1 MRHGMETLKKLRI
14 ISTNVRGLRQLKKRS
29 DFWLKYKELKADI
42 ICLQE
47 TNLVEAAI
55 HDLKLEWNIEYLLG
69 GNSTNSRGVAILI
82 NNTFEYDIL
91 DTIID
96 DEGRF
101 IVTKLNLIGL
111 CTVTIANTYAPNL
124 DDPDWFDTL
133 FKKIEEV
140 DMEKVIVVGDWNVAL
155 QTKDLYNYQNQ
166 LVKKSATFIN
176 KYIDQN
182 NWVDIWRMQH
192 PNDKRFTWGTK
203 KTFKRSRL
211 DYFVVSDDLLAL
223 NPKSDI
229 LSAYKSDH
237 NNIELTINISNHPR
251 GKSSWK
257 LNNELLKDIELTN
270 LIREEILLAKKT
282 YALPIYSEDYIKNE
296 DEHLDLMINN
306 NLFLDT
312 LLCQIRGIII
322 THSKRR
328 ANNFRKEE
336 KDLEKKILDTEIKLD
351 NGENIILNKDK
362 LDELNNLL
370 IDHRENKLKG
380 HQIRSRSNLIKDWE
394 KPSKYF
400 LNLEKKNI

>member
-1 MRHGMETLKKLRI
+1 METLKKLRI
-14 ISTNVRGLRQLKKRS
+14 ISTNVRGLRQVKKRG

-47 TNLVEAAI
+47 THLVEADT

-69 GNSTNSRGVAILI
+69 GNSTNSRGVAVLI

-91 DTIID
+91 ETIFD
-96 DEGRF
+96 VDGRF
-101 IVTKLNLIGL
+101 IVIKLNLIGL
-111 CTVTIANTYAPNL
+111 CTVTIANIYAPNL
-124 DDPDWFDTL
+124 DDPDWFNSL

-155 QTKDLYNYQNQ
+155 QMKDLYNYQNQ

-203 KTFKRSRL
+203 KPFKRSRL

-257 LNNELLKDIELTN
+257 LNNELLKDIELTT

-296 DEHLDLMINN
+296 DEYLELMINN

-328 ANNFRKEE
+328 AINFRKDE
-336 KDLEKKILDTEIKLD
+336 KELEKKILDTEIKLD
-351 NGENIILNKDK
+351 KGENTILNRDK

-400 LNLEKKNI
+400 LNLEKKII